1 MTNDSSGL
9 QEAYQSVG
17 LVAMVIGLHPRHGA
31 EGIMFL
37 DLYVSLPIVNDM
49 QFYQNQEQDI
59 SPRYGEAH
67 VVRQLS
73 GKTFQA

>member
-1 MTNDSSGL
+1 MTNDPGGL
-9 QEAYQSVG
+9 QEAYRSVG
-17 LVAMVIGLHPRHGA
+17 LVAMVIGPHPRHGT
-31 EGIMFL
+31 ECTIFL

-73 GKTFQA
+73 GNTFQA